1 MIRAAFR
8 RRTAAFAV
16 LAALAF
22 SARPSEAAQPGPVDP
37 VICVVCGD
45 YTFPRKDAVAATY
58 EGEKISLCSLQ
69 ELDLIRA
76 NPDKYVWAQDPV
88 SGARVNKIH
97 TRFTADRIV
106 SVRKKN
112 GAVENWPRRFFF
124 ESEKTR
130 AAFLKEPSRW
140 LKEPYPV

>member
-1 MIRAAFR
+1 MGRP
-8 RRTAAFAV
+8 RRTAATAV
-16 LAALAF
+16 LLIALARSI
-22 SARPSEAAQPGPVDP
+22 SASPAAAPAPPADP

-58 EGEKISLCSLQ
+58 EGEKISLCSLR
-69 ELDLIRA
+69 ELDLIRE
-76 NPDKYVWAQDPV
+76 NPGKYVWAQDPV

-97 TRFTADRIV
+97 TRFTADRMV
-106 SVRKKN
+106 SVKKSN
-112 GAVENWPRRFFF
+112 GTVESWPRRFFF

-130 AAFLKEPSRW
+130 AAFLQAPSKW

>member
-1 MIRAAFR
+1 MIVASRAPRAAL
-8 RRTAAFAV
+8 TSLAV
-16 LAALAF
+16 LALLA
-22 SARPSEAAQPGPVDP
+22 AHAPAGQPPADP

-45 YTFPRKDAVAATY
+45 YTFPRKDSVAATY
-58 EGEKISLCSLQ
+58 EGEKISLCNLQ
-69 ELDLIRA
+69 ELDLIKA

-88 SGARVNKIH
+88 TGSRVNKIH
-97 TRFTADRIV
+97 TRFTADRMV

-130 AAFLKEPSRW
+130 AAFLQAPSRW
-140 LKEPYPV
+140 LKEPYPG